1 MEWIVVSLALCI
13 VCGVGLLLIARR
25 KKKTEVYL
33 TLKTKLE
40 YKNGL
45 PEVLYIFEDGATK
58 TTGLV
63 WKTDY
68 INGTFFS
75 RTGFDG
81 PYTTVEVP
89 YAHK

>member
-1 MEWIVVSLALCI
+1 MEWIVILLALCI
-13 VCGVGLLLIARR
+13 VCGVGLALIARR
-25 KKKTEVYL
+25 KKKAKVNL

-68 INGTFFS
+68 ITGTFFS
-75 RTGFDG
+75 WTGFNG
-81 PYTTVEVP
+81 PYTAVEVP
-89 YAHK
+89 YEHK